1 MDRKTDRIINQVNA
15 DRITEMYTLKP
26 SSKRIKY
33 QNV

>member
-1 MDRKTDRIINQVNA
+1 MDRKTDPIIYQVNG

-26 SSKRIKY
+26 GSKRIKY